1 MLKIKIIFVLS
12 LLISVTACST
22 REAGKQ
28 FAGSTEQRLVTYSIN
43 QIAEDFAKEPL
54 EEITNQT
61 IRLQSHFVIQNQV
74 VDYANARIQNQLT
87 ETFGTK
93 FVANDQ
99 LFETP
104 TKYTLKLFYT
114 SLGTD
119 RDSAGFSLPIIDLAE
134 PERSTSIS
142 ILAVDMYHGISECN
156 YVLIDTET
164 NQVLKKGA
172 VKARVRTDK
181 FTTPIFSFP
190 LSDID

>member
-61 IRLQSHFVIQNQV
+61 IRLESHFVVKNQV
-74 VDYANARIQNQLT
+74 VEYATARIQNQLT

-93 FVANDQ
+93 FVVNEP
-99 LFETP
+99 LFETT
-104 TKYTLKLFYT
+104 TKYILKLFYT

-119 RDSAGFSLPIIDLAE
+119 RDTAGFSLPIIDLAE

-142 ILAVDMYHGISECN
+142 ILAVDMYHGVSECN

-164 NQVLKKGA
+164 NQVLKKGT
-172 VKARVRTDK
+172 VKARIRTDN